1 MQGPDGRLMP
11 VQPPPLVGSH
21 SLGGP
26 MPVGPV
32 GHPSHYRP
40 PHMMM
45 MMMPLPARGHPH
57 PHHPRHHPGAAGVGA
72 VGGPGMP
79 LPLGPGGVPVPLH
92 MQVPG
97 GGPGGGHIPPPF
109 MHRGLLVPRFNAR
122 TMHAPPPPVPP
133 PTEFKGNA
141 RSGGFACTEP
151 GCVDRSAHHNMVRVL
166 THYQLIHPGVHKQYY
181 VVACFDTAAAMIT
194 AFYEMMRVVGGPVL
208 RRSSMD
214 IASTGIATVG
224 WECPK

>member
-1 MQGPDGRLMP
+1 MQ
-11 VQPPPLVGSH
+11 
-21 SLGGP
+21 
-26 MPVGPV
+26 
-32 GHPSHYRP
+32 YRP
-40 PHMMM
+40 PHMT
-45 MMMPLPARGHPH
+45 MMMPS
-57 PHHPRHHPGAAGVGA
+57 PHHGHGH
-72 VGGPGMP
+72 GPGTGMP
-79 LPLGPGGVPVPLH
+79 MSMGPGSMPMHMH

-97 GGPGGGHIPPPF
+97 GGPHASGPVPPPF

-166 THYQLIHPGVHKQYY
+166 THYQLIHPAVHKQFY